1 MVDAKEPT
9 ETTVLIDRGTSKD
22 SIEITS
28 AKFYVP
34 KDGKELKKSIGLFQ
48 SLACLFGLL
57 FGSGV
62 FISPGLVAKQTN
74 SMGMALL
81 IWIISGTVC
90 IFGALC
96 FCELASALK
105 KTGGEYIFLKEAY
118 GDVAGFCLIWAQT
131 FVIYPTGVAV
141 ISIAIGEYCVSPFYD
156 ASSLNGIWLIKSVA
170 VLCVLIALLIN
181 CVSTSFVGKAQVVF
195 STVQVAALVFFLI
208 VGIWKISTGNTQ
220 NYSKLFESD
229 KPFDAASLSL
239 AFYNCLWA
247 YDGWGSICNATE
259 EMPNP
264 SRDLRLTIILGI
276 PFVIICF
283 VLINLS
289 FISIMTHEEIG
300 RSIIVASVFIEKSLG
315 KGFTFIIPLLC
326 FIFGFSSIN
335 TTICFTSRTL
345 LSAAR
350 EGHLPEPLSYI
361 HRDRRTPIPAMTLI
375 FLLSSIWI
383 LAVGDQLQSLVTC
396 FSFAIWLRYGSA
408 IFSVIVLRIR
418 QPNLPRPFKVWI
430 INPIFMTLVS
440 LYLVIAPFAKQPV
453 ESSIC
458 LSFLLLAIPAYFLF
472 IHDHKCLPSF
482 CKDFKIRCY
491 NKIWS
496 SLNLVPCLFE
506 EEPMDLK
513 AKLEKD
519 GTAV

>member
-1 MVDAKEPT
+1 MRIPI
-9 ETTVLIDRGTSKD
+9 LRCLHSKWH
-22 SIEITS
+22 
-28 AKFYVP
+28 
-34 KDGKELKKSIGLFQ
+34 
-48 SLACLFGLL
+48 LANK
-57 FGSGV
+57 
-62 FISPGLVAKQTN
+62 I
-74 SMGMALL
+74 
-81 IWIISGTVC
+81 
-90 IFGALC
+90 
-96 FCELASALK
+96 
-105 KTGGEYIFLKEAY
+105 
-118 GDVAGFCLIWAQT
+118 
-131 FVIYPTGVAV
+131 
-141 ISIAIGEYCVSPFYD
+141 
-156 ASSLNGIWLIKSVA
+156 VA
-170 VLCVLIALLIN
+170 VLCVLIAFLIN

-259 EMPNP
+259 EMRNP

-375 FLLSSIWI
+375 LILSSIWI
-383 LAVGDQLQSLVTC
+383 LAVGDPLQSLVTC

-430 INPIFMTLVS
+430 INPIFMTLIS
-440 LYLVIAPFAKQPV
+440 LYLVIAPFAKQPI

-458 LSFLLLAIPAYFLF
+458 LLFILMAVPAYYLL
-472 IHDHKCLPSF
+472 IRDHKCLPSF
-482 CKDFKIRCY
+482 CEDFKRCCYLRIRT
-491 NKIWS
+491 
-496 SLNLVPCLFE
+496 SLNLVPCVYE
-506 EEPMDLK
+506 EEANDQNSK
-513 AKLEKD
+513 ID
-519 GTAV
+519 SNVTAV